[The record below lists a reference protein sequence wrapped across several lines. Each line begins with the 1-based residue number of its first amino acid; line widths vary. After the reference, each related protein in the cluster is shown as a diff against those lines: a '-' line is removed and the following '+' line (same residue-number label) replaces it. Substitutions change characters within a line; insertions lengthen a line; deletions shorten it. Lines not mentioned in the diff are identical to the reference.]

1 MTKLLFEHV
10 VVLMLEN
17 RSFDHLFG
25 YLGVGEGLTG
35 VSATNYRKPLNKK
48 TTVFNAQRGGDY
60 TAIGQGPAHSLK
72 EVNMQLFAAT
82 NLPASMP
89 PDQATLS
96 GFVASF
102 ATSLKTDLERA
113 PTDSEL
119 QQVMNCFD
127 PIQLPVLSTLAQN
140 FILCDHWFA
149 DVPGPTMPNR
159 AFVHAATSQGYTWNA
174 NWKPQ
179 FTCQTLYDRIN
190 ASPSLSWRVYYHDS
204 NDVLELY
211 PALSKTPTN
220 NTLFEGNF
228 LSDVAGDSLAT
239 YSFIIPAFIGTARQ
253 PVNSMHAPADV
264 RPAEKLV
271 ADVYSAFRSHPEVWK
286 KTLLIVLFDEHGGYY
301 DHVLPPA
308 TVSPDN
314 IAGRTDQPFLV
325 PFAFDRLGLRVPALL
340 ISPWFPA
347 AVDSTVYSHATIPG
361 TVIEAW
367 GLPGGFLTKRDQNAA
382 KLTAYLVDDGTRRWR
397 NTTPAVTVPV
407 QPQPMDAM
415 QREVLAGSVYLDPH
429 PASRSAL
436 RTRDI
441 QDPEQAKQFMRT
453 QVAKHLEHYFASR
466 GRPQLGSS
474 MTAANQL
481 PATAISP
488 ARIAELQS
496 SQGRGAAKVRA
507 RRDTP
512 AKQTKRVVRSRGR

>member
-48 TTVFNAQRGGDY
+48 TTTFNAQRGGDY
-60 TAIGQGPAHSLK
+60 TAIGQGPSHSLK
-72 EVNMQLFAAT
+72 ETNLQLFGAT
-82 NLPASMP
+82 NLRAKVPPA
-89 PDQATLS
+89 QAAMS

-102 ATSLKTDLERA
+102 ATSLRTDLKRV

-127 PIQLPVLSTLAQN
+127 PVQLPVLSTLAQN
-140 FILCDHWFA
+140 FVLCDHWFA

-179 FTCQTLYDRIN
+179 FTCKTLYDRIN
-190 ASPSLSWRVYYHDS
+190 ASASLSWRVYYHDK

-211 PALSKTPTN
+211 PAVHKKPTN
-220 NTLFEGNF
+220 NALFEGNF

-239 YSFIIPAFIGTARQ
+239 YSFITPAFVGSARQ

-271 ADVYSAFRSHPEVWK
+271 ADVYSAFRSHPDVWK
-286 KTLLIVLFDEHGGYY
+286 KTLLIVLFDEHGGYF
-301 DHVLPPA
+301 DHVPPPA
-308 TVSPDN
+308 ALSPDN
-314 IAGRTDQPFLV
+314 IAGRTDKPFLE
-325 PFAFDRLGLRVPALL
+325 PFAFDRLGLRVPAIL
-340 ISPWFPA
+340 ISPWFQPG
-347 AVDSTVYSHATIPG
+347 VDSTIYSHATIPG
-361 TVIEAW
+361 TLIEALS
-367 GLPGGFLTKRDQNAA
+367 LPGSFLTKRDKNAA
-382 KLTAYLVDDGTRRWR
+382 KLTAYLIDDGTRRWR

-415 QREVLAGSVYLDPH
+415 QREVLAGSVHLDPH
-429 PASRSAL
+429 PASRSEL

-441 QDPEQAKQFMRT
+441 QDPEQARQFMRT
-453 QVAKHLEHYFASR
+453 QVAKHLEHYFASN
-466 GRPQLGSS
+466 GRPQVGSN

-481 PATAISP
+481 PAATISA
-488 ARIAELQS
+488 ARIAELQGSKKS
-496 SQGRGAAKVRA
+496 SASKVHE
-507 RRDTP
+507 
-512 AKQTKRVVRSRGR
+512 

>member
-1 MTKLLFEHV
+1 MTKLLFEHF

-25 YLGVGEGLTG
+25 YLGVGEGLAG
-35 VSATNYRKPLNKK
+35 VSTTNYLKPLDKK
-48 TTVFNAQRGGDY
+48 TTPFNAGRGGDY
-60 TAIGQGPAHSLK
+60 TAIGQGPSHSLK
-72 EVNMQLFAAT
+72 ETNMQLFGAT
-82 NLPASMP
+82 NLPANMP
-89 PDQATLS
+89 AGQATMS

-102 ATSLKTDLERA
+102 ATSLRTDLKRA

-119 QQVMNCFD
+119 QQAMNCFD
-127 PIQLPVLSTLAQN
+127 PVQLPVLSTLAKN
-140 FILCDHWFA
+140 FVLCDHWFA

-179 FTCQTLYDRIN
+179 FTCKTLYDRIN
-190 ASPSLSWRVYYHDS
+190 ANASLSWRVYYHDN

-211 PALSKTPTN
+211 PALKKNPTN
-220 NTLFEGNF
+220 NSLFEGNF
-228 LSDVAGDSLAT
+228 LTDVAGDNLAT
-239 YSFIIPAFIGTARQ
+239 YSFITPAFVGSPRQ

-271 ADVYSAFRSHPEVWK
+271 AEVYSTLRSHPDVWN
-286 KTLLIVLFDEHGGYY
+286 KTLFIVLFDEHGGYY
-301 DHVLPPA
+301 DHVRPPA

-314 IAGRTDQPFLV
+314 IAGRTDKPFLE
-325 PFAFDRLGLRVPALL
+325 PFAFNRLGLRVPAVL
-340 ISPWFPA
+340 ISPWFQP
-347 AVDSTVYSHATIPG
+347 AVDSTLYSHATIPG
-361 TVIEAW
+361 TLIEA
-367 GLPGGFLTKRDQNAA
+367 LQLAGGFLTKRDKNAA
-382 KLTAYLVDDGTRRWR
+382 KLTAYLVDDGTRHLR
-397 NTTPAVTVPV
+397 NNTPDVTVPV

-429 PASRSAL
+429 PASRSEL

-441 QDPEQAKQFMRT
+441 QDPEKAKEFMRT
-453 QVAKHLEHYFASR
+453 QVAKHLEHYFASN
-466 GRPQLGSS
+466 GRPQAGSS

-481 PATAISP
+481 PSP
-488 ARIAELQS
+488 VVSAARIAEMRGSMKS
-496 SQGRGAAKVRA
+496 SASKVRE

-512 AKQTKRVVRSRGR
+512 AKRTKKGVRGR